1 MSIEKHFILG
11 NTNIGVYLVA
21 TDKFVLYTSVI
32 REKTLSLVADIF
44 KVPLIPIMNDLT
56 VIGTVILANNTGI
69 VLSSLFNQESV
80 TALQQELPEINIST
94 LKNEYY
100 AIGNTGVSN
109 DNATILSPIINK
121 ENTKLIE
128 DTLDTE
134 IIQRQLGGTD
144 LVGSLVRTTS
154 EAAAIGLY
162 IREEEIE
169 DLKSILKISKA
180 EYTTVNRG
188 FYFPSSGLI
197 VNKNGILCGEQTT
210 GIELARIADLFLLS

>member
-21 TDKFVLYTSVI
+21 TDKFVLHTSLI
-32 REKTLSLVADIF
+32 RDKTLSILTDTF
-44 KVPLIPIMNDLT
+44 KVPLIPIINDLT
-56 VIGTVILANNTGI
+56 VIGTVILANNSGI
-69 VLSSLFNQESV
+69 VLSSLFNEETEV
-80 TALQQELPEINIST
+80 NLKKELPDINVSI

-109 DNATILSPIINK
+109 DRTTILSPIVNK
-121 ENTKLIE
+121 ENTKIIE

-144 LVGSLVRTTS
+144 LVGSLVRTTND
-154 EAAAIGLY
+154 AAAIGLY
-162 IREEEIE
+162 IQEEEVI
-169 DLKSILKISKA
+169 DLKNILKVSKA

-197 VNKNGILCGEQTT
+197 VNENGILCGEQTT